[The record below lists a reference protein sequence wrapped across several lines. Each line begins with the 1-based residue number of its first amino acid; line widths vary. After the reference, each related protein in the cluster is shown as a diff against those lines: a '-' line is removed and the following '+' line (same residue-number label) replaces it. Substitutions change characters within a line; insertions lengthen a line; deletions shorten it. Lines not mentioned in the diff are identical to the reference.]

1 MQGTVSD
8 RIPEGS
14 NEDLEGGTGTPDSRF
29 RDRLLGILGGA
40 MVLGALIL
48 LLLGGERDTGAR
60 TFATP
65 PITMVQPTS
74 GALVT
79 GPVHFVFDVPVEIGQ
94 HPGGWG
100 TGDLHI
106 HLEVNGREFM
116 PSPRDI
122 VRLPSGM
129 YRWTLPGLP
138 PGDHEVRLFWAGPDH
153 RALAEGAT
161 STISIRSR

>member
-1 MQGTVSD
+1 M
-8 RIPEGS
+8 I
-14 NEDLEGGTGTPDSRF
+14 
-29 RDRLLGILGGA
+29 
-40 MVLGALIL
+40 LGALIL
-48 LLLGGERDTGAR
+48 LLMGGERDTGAR
-60 TFATP
+60 PSAVP
-65 PITMVQPTS
+65 RLTMVQPSS
-74 GALVT
+74 GALIS
-79 GPVHFVFDVPVEIGQ
+79 GPVHFVFDVPVAIEQ

-122 VRLPSGM
+122 MRLPTGM

-153 RALAEGAT
+153 RAIAEGAT
-161 STISIRSR
+161 PNVPIRSR

>member
-1 MQGTVSD
+1 
-8 RIPEGS
+8 
-14 NEDLEGGTGTPDSRF
+14 
-29 RDRLLGILGGA
+29 

-48 LLLGGERDTGAR
+48 LLMGGERDTGSRISAI
-60 TFATP
+60 P

-106 HLEVNGREFM
+106 HLDVNGREFM

-129 YRWTLPGLP
+129 YRWTLTGLP

-161 STISIRSR
+161 STLSIRSR

>member
-1 MQGTVSD
+1 
-8 RIPEGS
+8 
-14 NEDLEGGTGTPDSRF
+14 
-29 RDRLLGILGGA
+29 

-48 LLLGGERDTGAR
+48 LLMGGQRDTGAR
-60 TFATP
+60 TSDVP
-65 PITMVQPTS
+65 RLTMVQPTA
-74 GALVT
+74 GALIS
-79 GPVHFVFDVPVEIGQ
+79 GPVHFVFDVPAAIEQ

-106 HLEVNGREFM
+106 HLDVNGREFM

-153 RALAEGAT
+153 RPIAEGASAT
-161 STISIRSR
+161 VPIRSD